1 MIQPSFTR
9 SKWVHWES
17 VVRAQKQKISP
28 ILIILNAKNV
38 VLQSWNFKF
47 LQKSVARTDYIF
59 GKIKL
64 WSLFFCTIFLD
75 GTGCQ
80 VIYHPCL
87 WEKATLWGTDKKTD
101 VWSRPSCIYTQI
113 FSSKKTIFFQF
124 FGVKQFLN
132 SCLWKRY
139 YATFQCGCQSVF

>member
-87 WEKATLWGTDKKTD
+87 WEKATLWGHENPSPKRFANLHLSATAVCRNTLTDFRLKCVIIIT
-101 VWSRPSCIYTQI
+101 
-113 FSSKKTIFFQF
+113 SKSEF
-124 FGVKQFLN
+124 
-132 SCLWKRY
+132 LWKLCY
-139 YATFQCGCQSVF
+139 CGYGKW